1 MASLNIPNDI
11 VDAALIEAIDH
22 QQNYQEIE
30 THVNANLVN
39 KDGSVGM
46 AGPLLLNATAT
57 APLEA
62 VGLAQM
68 EAADTAAVATA
79 SADATAKAD
88 AAEAAAVVT
97 ANAYTDTKAIETDF
111 ATDVTAGSL
120 DTTGTAALFL
130 DTGNITNTKAGHY
143 IITVTLDVKVQT
155 VAAGPT
161 VSAFIGELHV
171 KNVMQ
176 LNQMVWHP
184 LPATAGSRVTLS
196 QTWIVTAGAGTTL
209 DFQVKVRQDVGG
221 TGSYRCDGSNHS
233 FISALFV
240 G

>member
-46 AGPLLLNATAT
+46 TGPLLLNGTAT
-57 APLEA
+57 SSLEA
-62 VGLAQM
+62 VGLGQM
-68 EAADTAAVATA
+68 EAADGVVAADA
-79 SADATAKAD
+79 SSDATAKAD

-97 ANAYTDTKAIETDF
+97 ANAYTDSRAVETDF
-111 ATDVTAGSL
+111 VTDLAGGQVE
-120 DTTGTAALFL
+120 TTSNVQTFL
-130 DTGNITNTKAGHY
+130 DTGNMTNTKAGHY
-143 IITVTLDVKVQT
+143 IVSVTIDVAVHTVD
-155 VAAGPT
+155 AGPSLNPF
-161 VSAFIGELHV
+161 VAELHV
-171 KNVMQ
+171 DGVLQ
-176 LNQMVWHP
+176 LNTMVWHP
-184 LPATAGSRVTLS
+184 HPYTALDRVTLNNA
-196 QTWIVTAGAGTTL
+196 WIVAAPASNTL
-209 DFQVKVRQDVGG
+209 DFKVKVRQAAGNN
-221 TGSYRCDGSNHS
+221 GSYMCNGSDHS